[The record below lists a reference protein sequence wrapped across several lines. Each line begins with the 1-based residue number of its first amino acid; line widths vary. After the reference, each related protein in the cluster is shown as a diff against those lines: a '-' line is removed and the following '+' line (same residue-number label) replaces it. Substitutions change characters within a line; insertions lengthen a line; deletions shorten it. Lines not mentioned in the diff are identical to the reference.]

1 MKVPKCDEFMCELNK
16 ICIPYSWLCDGYN
29 DCGKM
34 DFSDEKNC
42 RMKTLF

>member
-1 MKVPKCDEFMCELNK
+1 MHPDT
-16 ICIPYSWLCDGYN
+16 CINHSYVCDGHD

-42 RMKTLF
+42 RMKILF